1 MPRSRSPARTSISS
15 RSPAAP
21 QLPDENT
28 AINGYVLSHKDTL
41 KGIFAVDAGSTQT
54 VGQIVG
60 KYGLADKVASG
71 GFDLTPQTLQS
82 VKAGNLDFTI
92 DQSPYQQ
99 GFLPV
104 IGLYLFQ
111 LSGGL
116 VSPSDHRHRPD
127 LRGQD
132 QRGSVHAD
140 HEPVR
145 GLQHGAEADQ
155 AVRRDLRRVTGSG
168 HRRARARRWP
178 PRARPLPPL
187 AAPVTRLRDPGAA
200 GGAVLCLAS
209 GRRTGGRRERDSR
222 TRASQRPAGR
232 PGDRAR
238 AARGQGQ
245 LAGPDRDQAHP
256 AARGDGV
263 HRRGRAG
270 HLLQLG
276 QLVLLHQGRPG
287 QHLPDHRPA
296 GDHRL
301 R

>member
-1 MPRSRSPARTSISS
+1 MGGGGDAVGFIATPGAGNIQPRIDGANAAIKKSGKNINLKQITSGAELPA
-15 RSPAAP
+15 
-21 QLPDENT
+21 ENT

-82 VKAGNLDFTI
+82 VKSGNLDFTI

-116 VSPSDHRHRPD
+116 VSPSTTEHRPD
-127 LRGQD
+127 LRGQE
-132 QRGSVHAD
+132 QRRSVHAD

-145 GLQHGAEADQ
+145 GLHQGAEADQ
-155 AVRRDLRRVTGSG
+155 AVRRDLRRRDREWPSPGPRPAMATSVPG
-168 HRRARARRWP
+168 HCRRWRPRP
-178 PRARPLPPL
+178 PIGG
-187 AAPVTRLRDPGAA
+187 PGAA

-209 GRRTGGRRERDSR
+209 GRRTGGA
-222 TRASQRPAGR
+222 T
-232 PGDRAR
+232 
-238 AARGQGQ
+238 
-245 LAGPDRDQAHP
+245 
-256 AARGDGV
+256 
-263 HRRGRAG
+263 
-270 HLLQLG
+270 
-276 QLVLLHQGRPG
+276 
-287 QHLPDHRPA
+287 
-296 GDHRL
+296 
-301 R
+301 